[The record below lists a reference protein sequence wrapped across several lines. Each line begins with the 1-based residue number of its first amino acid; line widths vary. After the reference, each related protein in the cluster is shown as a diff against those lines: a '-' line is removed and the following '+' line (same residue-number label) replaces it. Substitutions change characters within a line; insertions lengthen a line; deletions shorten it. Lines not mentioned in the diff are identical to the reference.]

1 MVADYVAGALKQ
13 AEDFKRMRERYL
25 GGGKVGAYDFSGIDR
40 FWLRSQLGDIK
51 YWGIPVPEEF
61 ETELEGIIC
70 KADEFGINRWENNF
84 IGLEITEGPVIEL
97 LEALEGYHR
106 KLAQHLKDYEASL
119 LFPWEQ
125 IRPKRKPVMMIS

>member
-1 MVADYVAGALKQ
+1 MVADYVAGALKLAQ
-13 AEDFKRMRERYL
+13 DFKGIREKYL
-25 GGGKVGAYDFSGIDR
+25 HGGKVEAFDFQHIDR
-40 FWLRSQLGDIK
+40 FGLRSPLGDIK
-51 YWGIPVPEEF
+51 YWGIPVPDEI

-84 IGLEITEGPVIEL
+84 IGLEITEGPIIEL
-97 LEALEGYHR
+97 LGALENYHR
-106 KLAQHLKDYEASL
+106 RLAQHLKDYEASL